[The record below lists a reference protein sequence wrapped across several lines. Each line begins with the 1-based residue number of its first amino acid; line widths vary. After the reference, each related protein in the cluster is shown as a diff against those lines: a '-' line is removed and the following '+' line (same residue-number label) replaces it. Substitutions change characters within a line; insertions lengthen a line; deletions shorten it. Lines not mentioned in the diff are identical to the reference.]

1 MMIDG
6 GTLDVGERQAAQAG
20 DRVVGGDRSGSD
32 VVDELP
38 HRHLVHG
45 IIVPCDRAVDVA

>member
-1 MMIDG
+1 MVVDG
-6 GTLDVGERQAAQAG
+6 GTLDLDERQATQAG
-20 DRVVGGDRSGSD
+20 DRVVGRDRSGTD

>member
-1 MMIDG
+1 MIDRRA
-6 GTLDVGERQAAQAG
+6 LDVGERQTAQAG
-20 DRVVGGDRSGSD
+20 DRVVGGDRSRTD
-32 VVDELP
+32 VVDELA